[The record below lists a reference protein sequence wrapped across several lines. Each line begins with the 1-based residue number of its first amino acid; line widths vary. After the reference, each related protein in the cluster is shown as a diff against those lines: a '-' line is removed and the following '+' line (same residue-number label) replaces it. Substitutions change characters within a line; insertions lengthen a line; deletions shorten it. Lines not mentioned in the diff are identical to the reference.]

1 MTSVSQRV
9 SIEMLIHPVCR
20 KALNECF
27 CKVSSNCF
35 LRIEYFQIIVNK
47 DPELNIMK
55 KKEKISSVSRSLEH
69 PWQNIALVRHS
80 QCVLH
85 TRRSHHFTTV
95 VSILSFP
102 TFLSSSSEV
111 IESQDS
117 K

>member
-9 SIEMLIHPVCR
+9 FIEMLIHPVCR

-27 CKVSSNCF
+27 CKVSSYCF
-35 LRIEYFQIIVNK
+35 LSIEYFLTMVNEDSEFNIITT
-47 DPELNIMK
+47 
-55 KKEKISSVSRSLEH
+55 EKISSGSRSLEH
-69 PWQNIALVRHS
+69 PWKNIALVRHS

-102 TFLSSSSEV
+102 KFLSSSFEV
-111 IESQDS
+111 TESHDS